1 MDRGQFTDLYIGLAE
16 ELEGQGKLHEAEQL
30 YVAVSEFDL
39 AIHMYKKKE
48 EFEQMLRLVRK
59 HRSELL
65 NETYKHIAEQYEAKG
80 NLKKAEQYYV
90 EGKLWTSAM
99 GVAKTHGGKQAFE
112 KVVLHQAQTI
122 FAEHGPEA
130 GATLLQKHNLVDM
143 AIDFMLDNN
152 EF

>member
-1 MDRGQFTDLYIGLAE
+1 M
-16 ELEGQGKLHEAEQL
+16 
-30 YVAVSEFDL
+30 SEFDL

-59 HRSELL
+59 HRGELL

-80 NLKKAEQYYV
+80 NLKKAEQFYV

-99 GVAKTHGGKQAFE
+99 GMYRQLERWDDAKRVAKAHGGKQAFE
-112 KVVLHQAQTI
+112 KVVFHQAQAL
-122 FAEHGPEA
+122 FAEHGSAA

-143 AIDFMLDNN
+143 AVDYMLDHN
-152 EF
+152 ESGQVAAALLCG

>member
-1 MDRGQFTDLYIGLAE
+1 MKASNVQRETLCPLAE

-59 HRSELL
+59 HRGELL

-80 NLKKAEQYYV
+80 NLKKAEQFYV

-99 GVAKTHGGKQAFE
+99 G
-112 KVVLHQAQTI
+112 
-122 FAEHGPEA
+122 
-130 GATLLQKHNLVDM
+130 M
-143 AIDFMLDNN
+143 
-152 EF
+152 